1 MARPLLLSIA
11 PPAIPAALCRQRLES
26 GTEREVRGMRASKK
40 DKRVRITWRKAVIGL
55 GCAGVAV
62 AGVVWGRQAMST
74 DATAS
79 PPTST
84 PTESGPSP
92 ATPPTVAPATEDWRQ
107 PVAYIHGNIAIT
119 REELANYLIAR
130 YSDRL
135 EHLVDARIIEQAC
148 RERGITIS
156 EKDID
161 NALNEHLKDLKV
173 NKVDFVQKVLK
184 RYGKSLYEWREDV
197 IRPNLSKARYC
208 QDMVTASDDEL
219 KKAFDKAYGPK
230 VHCQI
235 IVWPKDK
242 RDEAESAYERIRSE
256 IEEFDHVARM
266 QPDPDLAAT
275 AGFIAPFARDSMN
288 EMELED
294 KAFSLKTDEISE
306 PIPTKEA
313 WILIKC
319 RKQIPAQNVKLES
332 VRAQLEQEIKA
343 RKMQD
348 IIKAVFDDLK
358 KKSNWKNLLAEDASA
373 NEKGDASRPVAYVWG
388 VAITR
393 QEFGDYLI
401 ARYGADRLQHL
412 VNKRIIEMAC
422 RERGITVT
430 EQDIDEDL
438 KSLNQPAKQVE
449 DYVRKNYGKSMYE
462 WREDAVRP
470 KLYMTRYC
478 KDMVQAE
485 DIAKDFDIAF
495 EAYYGPKVHCQ
506 MILWPPD
513 QKDIARKMYDQVR
526 KGGAEFDRIAHTQ
539 ANPTLAHDGGLMQ
552 PFGKR
557 QMGNDELERV
567 AFSLKPGEVS
577 QLIDTPQGVVALKC
591 VKQIPAPSDVNREEV
606 RAQLEKEIR
615 AQKIQALIPRV
626 IDDMQ
631 KKAKPLVFLKN
642 GYTDNDVRK
651 QVENELQIETGK
663 GNKITSPP
671 QGN

>member
-1 MARPLLLSIA
+1 
-11 PPAIPAALCRQRLES
+11 
-26 GTEREVRGMRASKK
+26 MRASKK
-40 DKRVRITWRKAVIGL
+40 DRRVRLSWRKLALGL
-55 GCAGVAV
+55 GCTGAAV
-62 AGVVWGRQAMST
+62 AGIVWGRQAMST

-79 PPTST
+79 PPAST
-84 PTESGPSP
+84 TTESAPSAA
-92 ATPPTVAPATEDWRQ
+92 ATPQAAPVSEDWKQ
-107 PVAYIHGNIAIT
+107 PVAYIHGNMAIT

-130 YSDRL
+130 YGEKL
-135 EHLVDARIIEQAC
+135 EHLVDSRIIERAC

-161 NALNEHLKDLKV
+161 SALNEHLKDLKV

-197 IRPNLSKARYC
+197 IRPNLSKAKYC
-208 QDMVTASDDEL
+208 QDLVTISDREL
-219 KKAFDKAYGPK
+219 KEEFDKTFGPK

-242 RDEAESAYERIRSE
+242 KGDALDCYEDIRAGNK
-256 IEEFDHVARM
+256 EFDSVARM
-266 QPDPDLAAT
+266 QPDPDLAAS
-275 AGFIAPFARDSMN
+275 AGLIAPFARNSMQ
-288 EMELED
+288 EPELEE
-294 KAFSLKTDEISE
+294 KAFRLKTDEMSE
-306 PIPTKEA
+306 LIPIKDEGL
-313 WILIKC
+313 ILLKC

-343 RKMQD
+343 RKVQD
-348 IIKAVFDDLK
+348 VIKNTFDDLK
-358 KKSNWKNLLAEDASA
+358 TKAKWENLLSKDARA
-373 NEKGDASRPVAYVWG
+373 NEKGAANLPVAYVGG

-422 RERGITVT
+422 QERGITVS

-438 KSLNQPAKQVE
+438 KSLNIPAKDVAE
-449 DYVRKNYGKSMYE
+449 YVRKNYGKTMYE

-470 KLYMTRYC
+470 KLYMARYC
-478 KDMVQAE
+478 KDMVKAE
-485 DIAKDFDIAF
+485 DMVKDFDIAF
-495 EAYYGPKVHCQ
+495 EAYHGPKVQCQ

-513 QKDIARKMYDQVR
+513 QKNIAYKMYDQVR
-526 KGGAEFDRIAHTQ
+526 KGGAEFDRIAHMQ
-539 ANPTLAHDGGLMQ
+539 ANPTLAHDSGLIQ
-552 PFGKR
+552 PFGKH

-577 QLIDTPQGVVALKC
+577 QLIETQQGVVALKC
-591 VKQIPAPSDVNREEV
+591 VEQIPARSDVNRADV

-615 AQKIQALIPRV
+615 AQKIAALIPRV
-626 IDDMQ
+626 IQEMQ

-651 QVENELQIETGK
+651 QVESELQVDAGK
-663 GNKITSPP
+663 GDKISSPP